1 MPLRLQDISLPVPPI
16 PAATTAAA
24 AFSLFLSDPALFAL
38 PVEMEAGAD
47 TEEGLRIGLVT
58 RARLTEALAGPN
70 GRDVFTIRPVVHLI
84 TPQPVIAEASLPA
97 ALIAKQAAEQST
109 SALTDGVIVTENGA
123 YKGIVSPPALLKAIA
138 QENTQRARGQQAS
151 LRRIDE
157 LKGELQM
164 LAEGRGRFLAFVGHE
179 IRTPLT
185 GILGVADLIK
195 DQSATAETRRLAET
209 ISNSGQHLERLLT
222 DLIDLSRLEA
232 GRLPVSLAP
241 FDLRQFAA
249 ETRDLWQP
257 KLDAKRVA
265 LRLAVAR
272 SAEGR
277 IESDA
282 GRLRQI
288 LFNLVSNAVKF
299 TDRGHVTVQMS
310 TRDGADGLTLVM
322 TVADTGRGISD
333 ADKQRLFEEFEQAD
347 SSIHATHGG
356 SGLGLSIA
364 RALARRLGGDISLTD
379 NDGGG
384 CVFTVAVPVRKAGPR
399 LAIEN
404 PAQLRPG
411 RFDLGEILVAEDH
424 DTTAFVIREALVAAG
439 WRVECVPDASVAA
452 QRIAVRRY
460 QAVVTDVHMPGGGG
474 DAVLHAARFGP
485 GPNRMIPVMA
495 LTADASPERRA
506 ACEEAGFSGLI
517 EKPVRPRALVAALA
531 DALIASTHETQAKAV

>member
-1 MPLRLQDISLPVPPI
+1 MPVRLQEISLPVPPI

-24 AFSLFLSDPALFAL
+24 ALSLFLSDTALFAL
-38 PVEMEAGAD
+38 PIQLEDE
-47 TEEGLRIGLVT
+47 TEEGPRIGLVT

-70 GRDVFTIRPVVHLI
+70 GRDVFAIRPVIHLM

-97 ALIAKQAAEQST
+97 ALVAKQAAEQST
-109 SALTDGVIVTENGA
+109 SALTDGIIVTENGA
-123 YKGIVSPPALLKAIA
+123 YKGIVSPPALLRVIA
-138 QENTQRARGQQAS
+138 QENTKRARGQQAS
-151 LRRIDE
+151 LRRIEE
-157 LKGELQM
+157 LRGELQM

-185 GILGVADLIK
+185 GILGVADLVR
-195 DQSATAETRRLAET
+195 DQAATAEVRRLAET

-232 GRLPVSLAP
+232 GKLPVTLAP

-265 LRLAVAR
+265 LRIAVAR

-310 TRDGADGLTLVM
+310 TRDEAGGLMLKM

-347 SSIHATHGG
+347 NSTHATHGG

-404 PAQLRPG
+404 PAQHLPG

-439 WRVECVPDASVAA
+439 WRVECVPDAAVAA

-474 DAVLHAARFGP
+474 EAVLQAVRFGP

-495 LTADASPERRA
+495 LTADATPERRA
-506 ACEEAGFSGLI
+506 ACEAAGFSGLI
-517 EKPVRPRALVAALA
+517 DKPVRPRALVAALA
-531 DALIASTHETQAKAV
+531 DTLIASGREDQAKAV